1 MVDMQTLLRL
11 IQLRS
16 IGSRIA
22 VSVIALMTLAVGMVG
37 WFGYAQQRELGAL
50 SVEIRLK
57 EAHERVLEQLHA
69 RERIGLTL
77 AQAIANYPGIGEHLE
92 ATDRAWLLEHGAS
105 LYRIARDEQ
114 GFNLFN
120 VHKAPGIATV
130 RWQAP
135 AVFGDNITSRRQG
148 VVKAI
153 ETGRPQVGL
162 EPGREFLGMFA
173 VAPIRVGTRI
183 VGVSDVG
190 TAIGQPLAE
199 DLKKR
204 LGVDIAFHVFVQD
217 GFATLASTIPN
228 KTLLSAEDRK
238 AAMSARLSPR
248 DVWIGKIA
256 GAATAAPLLNFAGQ
270 PVGAIEIALDVSDIA
285 TRSQRSFVVLLIA
298 ASIAVFLGL
307 IVSLA
312 LARGIGRPIREIT
325 ATMLGLADGNLDLK
339 VPHGARRD
347 EVGTMAATIEVFRK
361 GLVERF
367 NLEREAAE
375 QRQSADRQRQQSE
388 EERRQN
394 EEERHR
400 NAEDQARAAKEQA
413 IATRTLAEGLA
424 KVAKGDLTV
433 RVNEGFS
440 ESYRQIKDDFNTTIE
455 RLHETIQSL
464 AHATSEVSSA
474 SAEIT
479 ASTTD
484 LSQRTEE
491 QAASLEQTSAS
502 MEHISKTVKK
512 NAENAQQ
519 ANQSAVSTREV
530 ATRGG
535 QVVADAVVA
544 MAKIEQSSGKIS
556 DIIGV
561 IDEIA
566 RQTNLLALNAAVEA
580 ARAGEAGRGFAVVA
594 SEVRS
599 LAQRSSQ
606 AAKDIK
612 NLITDSTGLVKEGV
626 DLVNRA
632 GTSLDEIVGSIK
644 KVAEVVADIAAA
656 SVEQSSGIEQ
666 VNKALT
672 QMDEVTQQNSAL
684 VEENAATAKT
694 LEQQAKA
701 MDERVAFFHVE
712 GGRGRG
718 FGGPTPVPGS
728 ARPMAKPEPHRRQH
742 RA

>member
-1 MVDMQTLLRL
+1 MQTLLHFV
-11 IQLRS
+11 QLRS

-22 VSVIALMTLAVGMVG
+22 VSVIALMTLAVGIVG

-57 EAHERVLEQLHA
+57 EAYERVLEQLHA
-69 RERIGLTL
+69 RERTGLAL
-77 AQAIANYPGIGEHLE
+77 AEAIASYPGIGERME
-92 ATDRAWLLEHGAS
+92 SGDRPWLIENGAA
-105 LYRIARDEQ
+105 LFRIARDQ
-114 GFNLFN
+114 GFDLFN
-120 VHKAPGIATV
+120 VHKTPGVALV
-130 RWQAP
+130 RWHAP
-135 AVFGDNITSRRQG
+135 ETFGDNLTSRRQS

-153 ETGRPQVGL
+153 ETGKPQVGL
-162 EPGREFLGMFA
+162 EPGRNSIAMFA
-173 VAPIRVGTRI
+173 VVPIRVGSRI

-190 TAIGQPLAE
+190 TPVGQPLVE

-204 LGVDIAFHVFVQD
+204 LGVDIAFHILAQNEFE
-217 GFATLASTIPN
+217 TLASTVPN
-228 KTLLSAEDRK
+228 KTLLSVEDRK
-238 AAMSARLSPR
+238 AAMSGRLPPR
-248 DVWIGKIA
+248 DVTIGQTA

-285 TRSQRSFVVLLIA
+285 TRSQRSFMMLLAAAAIAVVL
-298 ASIAVFLGL
+298 GL
-307 IVSLA
+307 MVSLA

-325 ATMLGLADGNLDLK
+325 AAMLGLADGNLELNI
-339 VPHGARRD
+339 PHGARRD
-347 EVGTMAATIEVFRK
+347 ELGTMAATIEVFRK

-367 NLEREAAE
+367 SLEREAAV
-375 QRQSADRQRQQSE
+375 QRQLADRQRQQSE

-394 EEERHR
+394 EEERQRHTE
-400 NAEDQARAAKEQA
+400 AEARTVQEQA
-413 IATRTLAEGLA
+413 IATKTLAEGLA
-424 KVAKGDLTV
+424 RLSRGDLTV
-433 RVNEGFS
+433 RMNEGFS
-440 ESYRQIKDDFNTTIE
+440 ESYRQIKEDFNITIE
-455 RLHETIQSL
+455 RLHETIRSL
-464 AHATSEVSSA
+464 AQATSEVSSA

-502 MEHISKTVKK
+502 MTHISATVKK
-512 NAENAQQ
+512 NAANAQQ
-519 ANQSAVSTREV
+519 ANQSAASTRDV

-544 MAKIEQSSGKIS
+544 MAKIEQSSGKIA

-599 LAQRSSQ
+599 LAQRSAQ

-612 NLITDSTGLVKEGV
+612 DLITNSSGLVKEGV
-626 DLVNRA
+626 ALVNRA
-632 GTSLDEIVGSIK
+632 GGSLDEIVGSIK
-644 KVAEVVADIAAA
+644 TVAEIVAGIAAA
-656 SVEQSSGIEQ
+656 SIEQSAGIEQ

-694 LEQQAKA
+694 LEVQAKA
-701 MDERVAFFHVE
+701 MDERVAFFRVE
-712 GGRGRG
+712 EEGAA
-718 FGGPTPVPGS
+718 S
-728 ARPMAKPEPHRRQH
+728 ARTAG
-742 RA
+742 

>member
-1 MVDMQTLLRL
+1 MQTLLHFF
-11 IQLRS
+11 QLRS

-22 VSVIALMTLAVGMVG
+22 VSVIMLMTLGVGIVG

-57 EAHERVLEQLHA
+57 EAYERVLEQLQA
-69 RERIGLTL
+69 RERTGLAL
-77 AQAIANYPGIGEHLE
+77 AEAIASYPGIGERME
-92 ATDRAWLLEHGAS
+92 SGDRSWLIENGAP
-105 LYRIARDEQ
+105 LFRIARDQ
-114 GFNLFN
+114 GFDLFN
-120 VHKAPGIATV
+120 VHKAPGIALV
-130 RWQAP
+130 RWHAP
-135 AVFGDNITSRRQG
+135 ETFGDSLTSRRQS

-153 ETGRPQVGL
+153 TTGKPQVGL
-162 EPGREFLGMFA
+162 EPGRNSIAMFA
-173 VAPIRVGTRI
+173 VVPIRVGNRI

-190 TAIGQPLAE
+190 TPVGQPLVE

-204 LGVDIAFHVFVQD
+204 LGVDIAFHVLAQNEFE
-217 GFATLASTIPN
+217 TLASTVPN
-228 KTLLSAEDRK
+228 KTLLSFDDRK
-238 AAMSARLSPR
+238 AAMSGRLPPR
-248 DVWIGKIA
+248 DVLIGQAA

-285 TRSQRSFVVLLIA
+285 TRSQRSLMILLIA
-298 ASIAVFLGL
+298 ASIAVGLGL
-307 IVSLA
+307 VVSII

-325 ATMLGLADGNLDLK
+325 AAMLGLADGNLDLK
-339 VPHGARRD
+339 IPHGARRD

-367 NLEREAAE
+367 SLEREAAE
-375 QRQSADRQRQQSE
+375 QRQLADRQRQQSE
-388 EERRQN
+388 EERRHN

-400 NAEDQARAAKEQA
+400 HAEAEAKAVDEQS
-413 IATRTLAEGLA
+413 IATKTLAEGLA
-424 KVAKGDLTV
+424 RLSQGDLTI
-433 RVNEGFS
+433 RMNEGFS

-455 RLHETIQSL
+455 RLHETIRAL
-464 AHATSEVSSA
+464 AQATGEVSSA

-502 MEHISKTVKK
+502 MAHISSTVKK

-519 ANQSAVSTREV
+519 ANQSAASTREV

-544 MAKIEQSSGKIS
+544 MAKIEQSSGKIA

-599 LAQRSSQ
+599 LAQRSAQ

-612 NLITDSTGLVKEGV
+612 DLITDSTGLVKEGV
-626 DLVNRA
+626 ELVNRA
-632 GTSLDEIVGSIK
+632 GASLDEIVGSIK
-644 KVAEVVADIAAA
+644 KVAQVVADIATA

-694 LEQQAKA
+694 LEVQAKA
-701 MDERVAFFHVE
+701 MDERVAFFRVE
-712 GGRGRG
+712 EEGA
-718 FGGPTPVPGS
+718 GPGTRETR
-728 ARPMAKPEPHRRQH
+728 RPKLA
-742 RA
+742 AVG